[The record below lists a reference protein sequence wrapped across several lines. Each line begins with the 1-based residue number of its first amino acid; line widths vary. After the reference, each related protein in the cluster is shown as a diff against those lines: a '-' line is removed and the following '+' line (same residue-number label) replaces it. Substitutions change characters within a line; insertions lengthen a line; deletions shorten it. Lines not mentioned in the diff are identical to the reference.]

1 MHVFDVSPKNV
12 LFLRR
17 NNIKVVPGTK
27 EVRKIGK
34 SFQPAVLSIV

>member
-17 NNIKVVPGTK
+17 NDIELVPGTK
-27 EVRKIGK
+27 EVRKDRQK
-34 SFQPAVLSIV
+34 FSTRST